1 MTCDD
6 CDDELNISVMKS
18 PLYILLIFCGLSNGY
33 GQDDLMDII
42 EDETGEEPFFTEQT
56 FKGTRLINGQ
66 SVETRK
72 RGVLDVLISH
82 RFGRLNTGAYEL
94 FGLDES
100 NVRLGVDY
108 GISDRLNFG
117 IGRNSFEKTYDSF
130 LKYKLV
136 RQRDGDRQV
145 VPLSVVAFSSV
156 ALKTLRSPTGQED
169 ADFNSRLTYT
179 YQLMLGRKFSPAFS
193 FQLTPTFVHRNLVTG
208 GDDPNG
214 ILALGAGGRIKLN
227 KRVSLNAEYYYQ
239 LNRAENSLMQNSVA
253 IGFDIETGG
262 HVFQLHFTNSRAMI
276 EKGFITETTGDFFDG
291 DIHFGFNISR
301 TFQLYE

>member
-1 MTCDD
+1 
-6 CDDELNISVMKS
+6 MKFS
-18 PLYILLIFCGLSNGY
+18 LHILLFLFALSNAY
-33 GQDDLMDII
+33 GQDDLMDIV
-42 EDETGEEPFFTEQT
+42 EKETGEQSIFTEQT

-136 RQRDGDRQV
+136 RQRDGDGQV
-145 VPLSVVAFSSV
+145 IPFSVVAFSSV
-156 ALKTLRSPTGQED
+156 ALKTLRSASGQEERG
-169 ADFNSRLTYT
+169 FNSRLTYT
-179 YQLMLGRKFSPAFS
+179 YQLLLGRKFSPAFS
-193 FQLTPTFVHRNLVTG
+193 FQVTPTFVHRNLVTEG
-208 GDDPNG
+208 EDPNG
-214 ILALGAGGRIKLN
+214 IIALGAGGRIKLN

-301 TFQLYE
+301 TFQLHE

>member
-1 MTCDD
+1 
-6 CDDELNISVMKS
+6 MKFS
-18 PLYILLIFCGLSNGY
+18 LHILLILFAVFSAY
-33 GQDDLMDII
+33 GQDDLMDIV
-42 EDETGEEPFFTEQT
+42 EKETGEQSVFTQQT
-56 FKGTRLINGQ
+56 FKGTRLINGH
-66 SVETRK
+66 SIETRK

-82 RFGRLNTGAYEL
+82 RFGRLNTGAYQL

-136 RQRDGDRQV
+136 RQRDGAGEV
-145 VPLSVVAFSSV
+145 IPLSVVAFSSV
-156 ALKTLRSPTGQED
+156 ALKTLRSLSGQED
-169 ADFNSRLTYT
+169 PDFNSRLTYT
-179 YQLMLGRKFSPAFS
+179 YQLLIGRKFSPAFS
-193 FQLTPTFVHRNLVTG
+193 FQVTPTLVHRNLVTEG
-208 GDDPNG
+208 QDPHG
-214 ILALGAGGRIKLN
+214 IIALGAGGRIKLN

-276 EKGFITETTGDFFDG
+276 EKGFFTETTGDFFDG